1 MMAEAGPPEKDAPF
15 LKFHQLTQLQIYDD
29 QPTTLEPKE
38 RLNLLAVS
46 NEYGYTFVGCNSAI
60 KILRTS
66 DIRDC
71 TYCNDPNAASRV
83 SDYNC
88 SKVELN
94 ANPVHL
100 ALNADN
106 LVLSACTMTETNLMV
121 ALFDVRSL
129 VRGGSNV
136 SPFASVPLSKEPS
149 MQLVNLAWNPVHA
162 SCFATCLSDGSM
174 ALWDSSGDNIAR
186 AFELPEGVNIKAMCW
201 SPKGKQIVLGTSSG
215 ELVQYNQKLD
225 IKKTI
230 RSPDFTTEQVK
241 VVDILWLSTYMF
253 AVAYLDAEE
262 TLHPNLAIVNAPKE
276 GPPTF
281 LNFEDVCYGSEQ
293 LRSAQYQ
300 LQNFEKWSFLVAVS
314 SNAIEAAVLGRS
326 PVTPSTWE
334 VWTVDDSSRIELPL
348 TGDDKET
355 YPMGIALDLSLAA
368 PFELNNKKYHPPP
381 MLMVLSTEGVLC
393 PYYVLNADASEAITA
408 RAQPLPVE
416 GEKIG
421 RPSLTQPQIPRSA
434 PQAVP
439 TQPLQVP
446 RLTPQAP
453 PQAPQQAPQQAPP
466 QTPPEQARPLSTIPA
481 SAPIHKS
488 SSTGSFSH
496 GPKSTSS
503 TSSLFNMK
511 PNQTDRSASFSFS
524 SPKQPTPT
532 TGPSTFSAGGLF
544 GKPTVSSSTP
554 AIFSFGSKPDEAKAG
569 SAVGGKASF
578 PFVAP
583 KAVPAGSS
591 LSQGGAQGLSEQGR
605 FVQQPASTY
614 QGSPQ
619 AAQSPGGAGP
629 GSLFGDLKSQHPASS
644 SAFSLS
650 QQKTP
655 AGANAL
661 SGGVQ
666 PTDSVKDSN
675 SAPSLKTS
683 GFGNPTPRTS
693 PGKAPLGSEPKS
705 GLFSFAPSSQVAS
718 QANQFGSAPPNRV
731 APPSGYPNQVAPS
744 GDGLSQRQ
752 NRPPAYPG
760 VVPQNEVASRSGVP
774 PNQVAPQPG
783 VLPNQVAPQPG
794 VPQNQVAPLPAYST
808 QSPSSAKQQP
818 GQAVPEY
825 KPTPTAQA
833 PPPEAAPE
841 ESGARPRGKVA
852 FTGSAV
858 DLAYFSNIKEEREH
872 FMKEMLELENHTKN
886 ANFRVGER
894 SELTE
899 MKKAI
904 DDLLKFKSKV
914 LDITKSDN
922 EEIHEIKA
930 KFLSTFAQLEDARIR
945 KQRNND
951 PRYLQLL
958 RSRALDPQ
966 TAHQL
971 RDIHSNYHYLKTGLG
986 DVSGCLDAQWEDF
999 NKRKSRRE
1007 GRKLGTPMM
1016 DTIYQTL
1023 SHHYNIVITQRGK
1036 LEKLRQQLIQARR
1049 YDMSEAPWERGILPS
1064 PPERSGNLSSL
1075 AAKLSS
1081 TTISS
1086 PTKTRSTPVSSKKQ
1100 AQLRKALSRRATT
1113 PRRTASKMDISEM
1126 SSLNQSYSSPPG
1138 AFANRRLQFHEEE
1151 SPVAPPPASRLTTS
1165 SVDSPDVRTGRGIT
1179 QARVG
1184 GSLERVAAAPSS
1196 QIVDEKRS
1204 EAGRHVER
1212 KHAMPY
1218 VSSPLPIGKPSS
1230 TNPALPETSSPSS
1243 FIHSGRGTVVWGT
1256 KTTPVKSPPSTRV
1269 SSSGA
1274 IPKKSI
1280 AKTAELPPVVN
1291 VKNINAMKESM
1302 PPPVTFAPVSST
1314 MDEGT
1319 AKVINQ
1325 VLAEINHTSGHMQPE
1340 PSDQNEQRVSF
1351 SNDPSPV
1358 AQSVQPSKPF
1368 SMLGASRTPAPQSTA
1383 PSTSTIPPHVGLS
1396 FGAQGSLFGAKRDS
1410 SSAVVSNSTLAAK
1423 GSLPSFQ
1430 GLASPNVTAPK
1441 PGLGSAE
1448 SASLGGTSSW
1458 LASSASVQQTPAGVK
1473 PNLFDFNKDQKAA
1486 ASTSTPGGFF
1496 VASTTKDPSQESTET
1511 VNASGGSSTATTDTT
1526 PFKSSQKP
1534 SFGVKA
1540 IITAPPSTS
1549 VVEPTPTVAAV
1560 PAFGSSFGQGTAKP
1574 FSATAPKA
1582 PSSGLKQ
1589 LLQQGE
1595 DEAGTG
1601 LAKPSTSGLFGKPS
1615 GTLVEGSTSTEG
1627 GQTANIQ
1634 PQGVDEAG
1642 IRSPINASDVTDHP
1656 TPATS
1661 SMTFSTPGSAAPT
1674 TTSTTGLFGKP
1685 SGTPVEGSTG
1695 TAGGMFGSK
1704 PAGAS
1709 IFGATSSTSTSSAP
1723 AAGFGNPS
1731 FGSAPTFEKTPSTGL
1746 FSASSSGFSFAPS
1759 ATPATTTTAAS
1770 ETAKTKPQSLFGLL
1784 KDDTPTTLAAT
1795 STSSLFGS
1803 TTSGSTAAKSL
1814 FGQPTSTST
1823 SLFGQPPSST
1833 SGVFGQ
1839 PASPASTSGLFGKPT
1854 STTASSGVGPFG
1866 SPAATTASMG
1876 GTFGQA
1882 SSASPFQQ
1890 TAASGPFGTSST
1902 FGQQS
1907 PGGLFGQAST
1917 SAPAFGQS
1925 PSVFAQS
1932 SSTTSTSVF
1941 GGAGGD
1947 GGGGFFSGLG
1957 GRPNPEAARTNPF
1970 GTPSAF
1976 GTSAGN
1982 TSIFGGQGATSFSS
1996 GSTPAS
2002 TNTASVFGGGFS
2014 NSGGG
2019 VAKAGFGVTQQ
2030 TSASSG
2036 FGGAPSFGSPPA
2048 FGSTPSFGGST
2059 FGNPAGF
2066 SASPFGQPSSFG
2078 ASPSAPTSAAPANG
2092 FTGFASQDTPTFG
2105 SLSTATTQQTQPTF
2119 GGGGFGGGGGAGFGG
2134 GFGGNT
2140 NPPSGGTGFGSNTN
2154 TSSGGSSSFMQYR

>member
-1 MMAEAGPPEKDAPF
+1 MMADPEAGPPERDAPF
-15 LKFHQLTQLQIYDD
+15 LKFHQLTQLQIYND
-29 QPTTLEPKE
+29 QPTTLALEE

-71 TYCNDPNAASRV
+71 SNPNDPNAASRV

-106 LVLSACTMTETNLMV
+106 LVLSVCTMTDTNLMV

-129 VRGGSNV
+129 ARRGSNA
-136 SPFASVPLSKEPS
+136 SPFASVPLSKEPN

-186 AFELPEGVNIKAMCW
+186 AFEVPEGVHIKAMCW

-225 IKKTI
+225 IKRTI
-230 RSPDFTTEQVK
+230 RSPDFTTEQVQ

-253 AVAYLDAEE
+253 AVAYVDAEE
-262 TLHPNLAIVNAPKE
+262 ILHPNLAIVNAPKE

-326 PVTPSTWE
+326 PVAPSTWE
-334 VWTVDDSSRIELPL
+334 AWTVDDSSRIELPL

-355 YPMGIALDLSLAA
+355 YPMGIALDLSSAA

-416 GEKIG
+416 GERIG
-421 RPSLTQPQIPRSA
+421 RPSLIQPQVPRPA

-439 TQPLQVP
+439 TQPPQVH

-453 PQAPQQAPQQAPP
+453 PQAPQQAPP
-466 QTPPEQARPLSTIPA
+466 QTPPPEQTRPLPTITA

-488 SSTGSFSH
+488 SSTGSFSV

-503 TSSLFNMK
+503 TSSLFNMR

-532 TGPSTFSAGGLF
+532 TSPSTFRAGGLF
-544 GKPTVSSSTP
+544 GKPAVSSSTP
-554 AIFSFGSKPDEAKAG
+554 AIFSFGGKPDEAKAG
-569 SAVGGKASF
+569 SAVGGKAPF

-614 QGSPQ
+614 QASPQ

-666 PTDSVKDSN
+666 ATDSVKDSN
-675 SAPSLKTS
+675 SAPSLNTS
-683 GFGNPTPRTS
+683 GFGHLTPKTS

-718 QANQFGSAPPNRV
+718 QANQFGSAPPNRL

-760 VVPQNEVASRSGVP
+760 VVPENQVTPRSGVP
-774 PNQVAPQPG
+774 
-783 VLPNQVAPQPG
+783 PNQVAPQPG
-794 VPQNQVAPLPAYST
+794 VPQNQVAPPPAYST

-825 KPTPTAQA
+825 KPTPSAQA
-833 PPPEAAPE
+833 LPPEAATE

-886 ANFRVGER
+886 ANFRVGDR
-894 SELTE
+894 SELAE
-899 MKKAI
+899 MKKSI
-904 DDLLKFKSKV
+904 DDLLEFKSAV
-914 LDITKSDN
+914 LNITKSDN

-1036 LEKLRQQLIQARR
+1036 LEEIRQQLIQARR

-1126 SSLNQSYSSPPG
+1126 SSLNQSSSSPPG

-1165 SVDSPDVRTGRGIT
+1165 SVDSPDFRIGRGIT

-1196 QIVDEKRS
+1196 RIPDEKRS

-1212 KHAMPY
+1212 KHASPY
-1218 VSSPLPIGKPSS
+1218 VSSPLPIEKPSL

-1291 VKNINAMKESM
+1291 VKNINAMKKSM

-1351 SNDPSPV
+1351 SNEPSPV

-1383 PSTSTIPPHVGLS
+1383 PSTSTIPPNVGLS

-1423 GSLPSFQ
+1423 GSFPSFQ

-1441 PGLGSAE
+1441 PGLGLSE
-1448 SASLGGTSSW
+1448 TASFGGTSSW
-1458 LASSASVQQTPAGVK
+1458 LASSASVQQNAPPAGVK

-1496 VASTTKDPSQESTET
+1496 VASTTKDPSQESAET
-1511 VNASGGSSTATTDTT
+1511 VNASGGSSTAPADTA

-1560 PAFGSSFGQGTAKP
+1560 PAYGSSFGQGTAKP

-1582 PSSGLKQ
+1582 SGSGLKQ

-1601 LAKPSTSGLFGKPS
+1601 LTKPTSSGLFGKPS
-1615 GTLVEGSTSTEG
+1615 GTPVEGSTSTEG
-1627 GQTANIQ
+1627 QTTNIQ

-1642 IRSPINASDVTDHP
+1642 IRSPVNASDVTDHP

-1661 SMTFSTPGSAAPT
+1661 SMTFSTSGSAAPT

-1709 IFGATSSTSTSSAP
+1709 IFGATSSTSSSSAP
-1723 AAGFGNPS
+1723 AAGFGNPA
-1731 FGSAPTFEKTPSTGL
+1731 FGSAPTFEKTPSTGP

-1770 ETAKTKPQSLFGLL
+1770 ETAKTKTPSLFGLL
-1784 KDDTPTTLAAT
+1784 KDDTPTTLAAS

-1833 SGVFGQ
+1833 SGVFG
-1839 PASPASTSGLFGKPT
+1839 SPASTGGLFGKPA
-1854 STTASSGVGPFG
+1854 STTASS
-1866 SPAATTASMG
+1866 TASMG

-1890 TAASGPFGTSST
+1890 TAASGPTFGTT

-1907 PGGLFGQAST
+1907 TGGMFGQAST

-1970 GTPSAF
+1970 GTSSAF

-2014 NSGGG
+2014 SPGGG

-2059 FGNPAGF
+2059 FGNTAGF
-2066 SASPFGQPSSFG
+2066 SASPFGQPPSFG
-2078 ASPSAPTSAAPANG
+2078 ASPSAPTSAAPANC